1 MPTSGCPAQQG
12 PNLSAMSK
20 TWEERV
26 AAAYAEAERNPDGLL
41 DAIARLT
48 APLDAD
54 DPLRPFEI
62 ASAHDYLG
70 REAEAIPLY
79 RRALE
84 LGLSGEQRLRC
95 QIQLAS
101 SLRNVGRAD
110 EGANVLAPL
119 LSATTGSAQDWV
131 RSFLALCL
139 ASAGEP
145 TKATGV
151 ALEGLSAHLTSYQ
164 EPVRRYARRLYED
177 G

>member
-1 MPTSGCPAQQG
+1 MPT
-12 PNLSAMSK
+12 

-26 AAAYAEAERNPDGLL
+26 ASAYAEAESDPDGLL
-41 DAIARLT
+41 GAIELLT
-48 APLDAD
+48 APLGAD

-70 REAEAIPLY
+70 REAEAIPRY

-110 EGANVLAPL
+110 EGVNVLKPL
-119 LSATTGSAQDWV
+119 LTTTTGSAQDWV

-145 TKATGV
+145 ARATGV
-151 ALEGLSAHLTSYQ
+151 ALEGLSAHLTSYRN
-164 EPVRRYARRLYED
+164 PVRRYARQLYED